1 MLDKTTPDV
10 FERFAKAVQSA
21 PEVLECHM
29 VAGGFDY
36 LVKARVADMTAYRRF
51 LGETPAGAAGREG
64 DADLR
69 RDGRGQ
75 ARCAAAGRLIRN
87 SPRQPGYWHHE
98 PSTLILA
105 DDERRRS
112 TDRQHDRTRAGFA
125 RLLAALLVTVWRAF
139 PLEAAELSREVA
151 ALYSSVSIYPP
162 SANSMTVCYGFV
174 CRRREILDFSPGDRS
189 ALTQIMAGGR
199 GSAAAERAAVQKAVI
214 WFDRRMGPIIGTNK
228 RVAKADFRYFDDK
241 HNYDC
246 WDTTRNTTSL
256 LLVLQ
261 EWNLLKYHVVG
272 DPHYRGN
279 TLVLQT
285 PHNTAVLVDRATKVE
300 WVVDLWPRGYL
311 QPPDVMPVTKWVTED

>member
-1 MLDKTTPDV
+1 M
-10 FERFAKAVQSA
+10 R
-21 PEVLECHM
+21 
-29 VAGGFDY
+29 
-36 LVKARVADMTAYRRF
+36 
-51 LGETPAGAAGREG
+51 
-64 DADLR
+64 DAD
-69 RDGRGQ
+69 
-75 ARCAAAGRLIRN
+75 
-87 SPRQPGYWHHE
+87 QP
-98 PSTLILA
+98 T
-105 DDERRRS
+105 
-112 TDRQHDRTRAGFA
+112 QHDRTRAGFA
-125 RLLAALLVTVWRAF
+125 RLLAALLVTLWGAF
-139 PLEAAELSREVA
+139 QVEAAELSREVA

-174 CRRREILDFSPGDRS
+174 CRRREILDFAPGDRS

-214 WFDRRMGPIIGTNK
+214 WLDRRIGPIIGTNK

-261 EWNLLKYHVVG
+261 EWNLFKYHVVG